1 MLIDHNV
8 RAFNREIENFPEEQK
23 EAFLFRRAVE
33 SLKENIKVEPIRDTN
48 MFTISVRDYNPVGA
62 ALIANVVSRSY
73 VMFDLEQQLAE
84 LKLKYGKNTP
94 PSTS

>member
-1 MLIDHNV
+1 
-8 RAFNREIENFPEEQK
+8 
-23 EAFLFRRAVE
+23 
-33 SLKENIKVEPIRDTN
+33 

-84 LKLKYGKNTP
+84 LKLKYGGE
-94 PSTS
+94 TSHRQPHRR